1 MTYPNQID
9 KFTEKL
15 NKIGTVYVIEEEVSP
30 VNNVYEGI
38 LCHDNITDS
47 TVRVYTGPKLT
58 GEKVENFLLSIPSQT
73 PWKKSIK
80 IFSDK
85 PKLYIT
91 YETSG
96 DQVEADDINSL
107 QDAIVNTQTELER
120 YKADGLIDGGTFE
133 RG

>member
-1 MTYPNQID
+1 MSYPDEID

-15 NKIGTVYVIEEEVSP
+15 NKVGTVYVIEEEVSP
-30 VNNVYEGI
+30 VNGVYEGI
-38 LCHDNITDS
+38 LRHDNITDS
-47 TVRVYTGPKLT
+47 TVRVYTGSKLT
-58 GEKVENFLLSIPSQT
+58 GEKIDNFLLSIPSQT

-85 PKLYIT
+85 PKLFIT

-96 DQVEADDINSL
+96 DQVEADDINVL
-107 QDAIVNTQTELER
+107 QDSIVNTQKELER

>member
-1 MTYPNQID
+1 MSYPDEID

-15 NKIGTVYVIEEEVSP
+15 NKVGTVYVIEEEVSP
-30 VNNVYEGI
+30 VNGVYEGM
-38 LCHDNITDS
+38 LNHDNVTPVS
-47 TVRVYTGPKLT
+47 VRVYTGSKLT

-85 PKLYIT
+85 PRLYIT
-91 YETSG
+91 YETTG
-96 DQVEADDINSL
+96 DQVEADDINVL
-107 QDAIVNTQTELER
+107 QDSIVNTQKELER

-133 RG
+133 RR

>member
-15 NKIGTVYVIEEEVSP
+15 NKVGTVYVIEEEVSP
-30 VNNVYEGI
+30 VNGVYEGI
-38 LCHDNITDS
+38 LNHDNVTTAS
-47 TVRVYTGPKLT
+47 VRVYTGSKLT

-85 PKLYIT
+85 PRLYIT
-91 YETSG
+91 YETTG
-96 DQVEADDINSL
+96 DQVEADDINVL
-107 QDAIVNTQTELER
+107 QDSIVNTQKELER
-120 YKADGLIDGGTFE
+120 YKVDGLIDGGTFE
-133 RG
+133 RR

>member
-1 MTYPNQID
+1 MSYPDEID
-9 KFTEKL
+9 RFPIKL
-15 NKIGTVYVIEEEVSP
+15 NKSDSVYVIEEEVVP
-30 VNNVYEGI
+30 VNGVYEGT
-38 LCHDNITDS
+38 LNHDNVMPVS
-47 TVRVYTGPKLT
+47 VRVYTGSKLT

>member
-85 PKLYIT
+85 PKLFIT

-96 DQVEADDINSL
+96 DQVEADDINGL

-120 YKADGLIDGGTFE
+120 YKANGLIDGGTFE